1 MKCTILLL
9 QQASLKVED
18 LVEGFEFSETL
29 NCACFEEFINDLF
42 MKALGYIGR
51 VFEDAD
57 VSKSEVDEIK
67 RFIQK

>member
-1 MKCTILLL
+1 M
-9 QQASLKVED
+9 KVED

-67 RFIQK
+67 RFMQR